1 MKKLI
6 LILALTIPVTAGIIF
21 TGYRSSTQK
30 QKAVRTNV
38 LNTNKGGFPALEPEE
53 SEEWIMFRQ
62 ESESIISGHEKQIA
76 ELKRNIE
83 NNKELFD
90 DLYRK
95 KVAILGEQINFIKAR
110 LEIYDKSPGNWE
122 SFSYGIKLE
131 MDSIEKTFVELTSDN
146 KKY

>member
-1 MKKLI
+1 MKKKF
-6 LILALTIPVTAGIIF
+6 LILALTIPLTAGIIF
-21 TGYRSSTQK
+21 TGYRTSAQK
-30 QKAVRTNV
+30 QKAVRINI
-38 LNTNKGGFPALEPEE
+38 LNTKEVPFTAQEPET
-53 SEEWIMFRQ
+53 EEWISFRQ
-62 ESESIISGHEKQIA
+62 ESELIINGHEKQIA

-90 DLYRK
+90 AVYRK

-110 LEIYDKSPGNWE
+110 LEIYDRSPGNWE

-146 KKY
+146 NK

>member
-1 MKKLI
+1 MKKRI
-6 LILALTIPVTAGIIF
+6 LILALSIPLTAGIIF
-21 TGYRSSTQK
+21 TGYRTSAQK
-30 QKAVRTNV
+30 QKAVRTNI
-38 LNTNKGGFPALEPEE
+38 LNTNEVLVTAQEPEE
-53 SEEWIMFRQ
+53 TEEWISFRQ
-62 ESESIISGHEKQIA
+62 ESELKINGHEKQIA

-90 DLYRK
+90 EVYRK
-95 KVAILGEQINFIKAR
+95 KVAILGEKINFIKAR

-146 KKY
+146 NK

>member
-30 QKAVRTNV
+30 QKAVRTNI
-38 LNTNKGGFPALEPEE
+38 LNTNEALITSQDPEKT
-53 SEEWIMFRQ
+53 EEWITFRQ
-62 ESESIISGHEKQIA
+62 ESDSKIYGHEKQIA

-90 DLYRK
+90 AVYRK
-95 KVAILGEQINFIKAR
+95 KVAILGEQINFTKAR
-110 LEIYDKSPGNWE
+110 LEIYDRSPGNWE

-131 MDSIEKTFVELTSDN
+131 MDSIEKTFWELTSDN
-146 KKY
+146 NK

>member
-1 MKKLI
+1 MKKKI
-6 LILALTIPVTAGIIF
+6 LILALSIPLATGIIF
-21 TGYRSSTQK
+21 TGYRASAQK
-30 QKAVRTNV
+30 QKTVKSNKLNNTEV
-38 LNTNKGGFPALEPEE
+38 LITAQEPEE
-53 SEEWIMFRQ
+53 TEEWISFRK
-62 ESESIISGHEKQIA
+62 ESESKISGHERQIA

-90 DLYRK
+90 AVYRK
-95 KVAILGEQINFIKAR
+95 KVAILGEQINFTKTR

-146 KKY
+146 NK